1 MPFIICFHFCLVL
14 KCSVSLDLC
23 KFLTTDLSLQTRPLP
38 SLIYHENGRWVQ
50 KLLELIQRK
59 SSAALPWTPSL
70 LMKSWFSQTLV
81 PQVLFLGGL
90 FCMLTWIHWTLQW
103 NLTNSSKYSPIK
115 QISYFHWFRKASSIY
130 YLGNILSNS
139 SRWGMC
145 GTGGLSKCKRVR
157 NTDPAWARNLS
168 IFSAD
173 CWASQHII
181 CLQLKKRE
189 RERENNSY
197 IMSRMCI

>member
-1 MPFIICFHFCLVL
+1 MKMAGGFRNYW
-14 KCSVSLDLC
+14 SWSRGSLQQHYHERL
-23 KFLTTDLSLQTRPLP
+23 LSLWNHGFHRHLC
-38 SLIYHENGRWVQ
+38 H
-50 KLLELIQRK
+50 K
-59 SSAALPWTPSL
+59 
-70 LMKSWFSQTLV
+70 FF
-81 PQVLFLGGL
+81 FLGGL